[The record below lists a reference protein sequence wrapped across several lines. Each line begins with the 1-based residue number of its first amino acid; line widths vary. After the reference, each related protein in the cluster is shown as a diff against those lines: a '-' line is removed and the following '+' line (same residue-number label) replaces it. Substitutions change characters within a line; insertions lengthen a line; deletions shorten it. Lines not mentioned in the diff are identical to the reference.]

1 MRNYVSYYA
10 QLTNS
15 LQIRKILM
23 LKNSSIKNNIRKRF
37 NNDVRLNIFIESKII
52 FYQIIQI
59 FFFKSTFF
67 VYHDK
72 TRQLYVDV
80 NAFYEHDFD
89 VIVFHVKNDKKKFIK
104 NNIESILFL
113 NKMLTSIEIKY

>member
-1 MRNYVSYYA
+1 
-10 QLTNS
+10 
-15 LQIRKILM
+15 M

-37 NNDVRLNIFIESKII
+37 NNDARLNILIESK
-52 FYQIIQI
+52 IIQI

-80 NAFYEHDFD
+80 NAFYERDFD
-89 VIVFHVKNDKKKFIK
+89 VIVFHVKNNKKVFIK
-104 NNIESILFL
+104 NNIESILFFS
-113 NKMLTSIEIKY
+113 KMLTSIEIKY